1 MNIDIYIAEIGGN
14 RTIRIPWLPEFIE
27 CKSGGTVRATYDIL
41 DRGPVSVQTG
51 TGLREYT
58 WKSEFPGANRGT
70 DVSMLRGTWEPPSYY
85 LNILED
91 WRQKRAK
98 LHLMVIGYPINLN
111 VILDDYT
118 AKPTG
123 GFGDIEYEL
132 KFIEHRDIVIKATVI
147 ETPPKRPEGETASTT
162 SYTVVSGDNLWDI
175 ATAKLGK
182 GSRNKEIYNL
192 NKDII
197 ESTAKKYGRKSS
209 NNGWWIYPGTV
220 LKLPAK

>member
-1 MNIDIYIAEIGGN
+1 MNVDIYIAEIGGN
-14 RTIRIPWLPEFIE
+14 RTIRIPWLPESIE
-27 CKSGGTVRATYDIL
+27 HKSGGTIRATYEIL

-51 TGLREYT
+51 SGLREYT

-70 DVSMLRGTWEPPSYY
+70 DVSMLRGRWEPPSYY
-85 LNILED
+85 LNIFED
-91 WRQKRAK
+91 WRQKRSK
-98 LHLMVIGYPINLN
+98 LHLMVIGFPINLN
-111 VILDDYT
+111 VTLNDYI

-123 GFGDIEYEL
+123 GFGDIEYEVQ
-132 KFIEHRDIVIKATVI
+132 FIEHRDIIIQSTII
-147 ETPPKRPEGETASTT
+147 ETPPKRTTTESTT
-162 SYTVVSGDNLWDI
+162 SYTVVRGDNLWDI

-197 ESTAKKYGRKSS
+197 ESTAKKYGYKSS
-209 NNGWWIYPGTV
+209 NNGWWIFPGTV